1 MTEQNTL
8 PLYFRLS
15 HIAICLI
22 SVFFVL
28 YIGKGIVV
36 PLLYA
41 TVFAI
46 LLNPAV
52 NFLHRKG
59 LTRVLSIIVTLILAF
74 TLVAVLIYLI
84 SIQIGT
90 FLDTLPVFKEKFA
103 QVFRQGLSWTS
114 ETFNVQKAELK
125 EGVEQMKDNGMGN
138 IGRVIGAIGG
148 VFIVVFLLPVYIFM
162 ILFYK
167 PLLLDFIGQ
176 LFPSEKHE
184 TVVHVLSQTK
194 VLIQSYL
201 VGLLL
206 EASIVATM
214 NCTVLLLLG
223 VQYAILLGILG
234 ALLNVIPYIG
244 GLIAMS
250 LPIVVALTTK
260 EPIYAAYVFGA
271 YTLVQL
277 IDNNVIV
284 PKIVAS
290 KVKINALVSIVVV
303 LLGGALWGIAGMF
316 LAIPLTAIIK
326 VVLDQID
333 PLKPF
338 GFLLG
343 DTMPPIDKNIFQ
355 FKAKRKRLEK
365 AVDEVEA

>member
-1 MTEQNTL
+1 MSERTDL
-8 PLYFRLS
+8 PPYIKIS
-15 HIAICLI
+15 HIAICVLSI
-22 SVFFVL
+22 FLVL

-46 LLNPAV
+46 FLNPAV
-52 NFLHRKG
+52 NYLLNKG
-59 LTRVLSIIVTLILAF
+59 MNRIIAILI
-74 TLVAVLIYLI
+74 TLVFAFALVAALIYLI
-84 SIQIGT
+84 SMQIGT

-103 QVFRQGLSWTS
+103 QVFRLGLSWAS

-125 EGVEQMKDNGMGN
+125 EGMEQMKDNGMGN

-148 VFIVVFLLPVYIFM
+148 AFVVVFLLPGYIFM

-176 LFPSEKHE
+176 LFPKERHE

-223 VQYAILLGILG
+223 IEYAILLGILG

-244 GLIAMS
+244 GLVAMS
-250 LPIVVALTTK
+250 LPVIVALTTK
-260 EPIYAAYVFGA
+260 EPIYALYVFGA

-277 IDNNVIV
+277 IDNNIIV

-290 KVKINALVSIVVV
+290 KVKINALVSIIVV

-316 LAIPLTAIIK
+316 LAIPLTAITK
-326 VVLDQID
+326 VILDRIE

-343 DTMPPIDKNIFQ
+343 DTIPLIGKDIFH
-355 FKAKRKRLEK
+355 FKTKRKRAEK
-365 AVDEVEA
+365 KVEEA